1 VIEDETRKVAQVIE
15 LEEDAYPR
23 IKQAVNTDIQAFID
37 RLHKDPGLLK
47 SDNIFKKWLPEPDK
61 DLIKETYILMMKA
74 SLLGMAH
81 TSHPATDFADIP
93 IVSIKESMDALTYEE
108 AINWAKGRVTMT
120 RKQFYAL
127 SASMRKRA
135 FTVGRLTQLDL
146 IEKAKSLYLAQLE
159 GEAASMEAFV
169 ASIKA
174 NVDAVGLPRYY
185 ENVYRTNIQTD
196 YNAGRAMEMER
207 NKPYALQFIGIEDG
221 RQTDI
226 CRVRSG
232 VVLPYDDPWWD
243 DNWPPLHYNCRST
256 VRAIYQEEADILGIS
271 MDEKPPESA
280 SSDDS
285 SPMKGFGRNPVR
297 ASKEWSPSPAQK
309 ERIESAGIHGE
320 LDLLK

>member
-1 VIEDETRKVAQVIE
+1 MIGDETRKVAQVID

-23 IKQAVNTDIQAFID
+23 IKRAVNNDIQVFID
-37 RLHKDPGLLK
+37 RLQQDPGLLK
-47 SDNIFKKWLPEPDK
+47 SDDIFRKWLPEPDQN
-61 DLIKETYILMMKA
+61 LIRETYILMMKA
-74 SLLGMAH
+74 LLLGMAH
-81 TSHPATDFADIP
+81 TSHPATDFADVP
-93 IVSIKESMDALTYEE
+93 LVGVKELMDALTYED
-108 AINWAKGRVTMT
+108 AIKWAKGRVSMT
-120 RKQFYAL
+120 KKQFYAL
-127 SASMRKRA
+127 SASMRKQA

-159 GEAASMEAFV
+159 GETSSMEAFV
-169 ASIKA
+169 SSIKA
-174 NVDAVGLPRYY
+174 NVDDVGLPGYY

-232 VVLPYDDPWWD
+232 IVLPYDDPWWD
-243 DNWPPLHYNCRST
+243 DNWPPLHYQCRST

-271 MDEKPPESA
+271 VDEKPPESA

-297 ASKEWSPSPAQK
+297 ASKEWSPSPAQQ
-309 ERIESAGIHGE
+309 ERIESAGIQRE